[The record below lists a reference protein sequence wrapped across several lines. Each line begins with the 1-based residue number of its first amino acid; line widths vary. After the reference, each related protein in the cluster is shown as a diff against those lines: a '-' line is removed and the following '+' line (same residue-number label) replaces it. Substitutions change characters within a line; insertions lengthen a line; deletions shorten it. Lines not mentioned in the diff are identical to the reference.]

1 MEKIER
7 LLQTSNEFDL
17 IYFLISILLCIICS
31 LMLKYVFEEKSS
43 SYSNQISKILPILSL
58 ITFLVISVVKT
69 SLALSLGLV
78 GALSIVRF
86 RTPIKNPED
95 LIYLFLSLGIGIGFG
110 ANQIMITLISFL
122 IIIFMIYFFLG
133 KKNKIKDSFY
143 NLIIKI
149 DEKNFNIDQDFS
161 KITDLINNKFSRVEI
176 LKYEKS
182 NDNYYSFYFNIEIE
196 NINQLHQLNKDL
208 RKNIPIYDFYFFEL
222 GDKTV

>member
-7 LLQTSNEFDL
+7 LLQDANEFDL
-17 IYFLISILLCIICS
+17 IYFLISILLCIICG
-31 LMLKYVFEEKSS
+31 LMLKFVFEEKSS

-133 KKNKIKDSFY
+133 KKNQIKDSFY

-161 KITDLINNKFSRVEI
+161 KITDLINNTFSRVEI
-176 LKYEKS
+176 LRYEKS
-182 NDNYYSFYFNIEIE
+182 NDNQYSFYFNIEIE

-208 RKNIPIYDFYFFEL
+208 KKNIPIYDFYFFEL
-222 GDKTV
+222 SDKTV